1 MKKGL
6 KFFSIFVPFVLALL
20 IINRLFD
27 IVYIP
32 KIEGLPLLLPMF
44 LCPITAIIA
53 FITYYLDRDK
63 LSLFG
68 IIFNILLFIAFP
80 YGHYIVVLLLK
91 GPWIR
96 HKKRDWLISFFICN
110 YLLLL
115 PVRELLRLNFLSFS
129 RILEEGKKL
138 KLREIQNYQQ
148 SVSMFQLK

>member
-91 GPWIR
+91 GP
-96 HKKRDWLISFFICN
+96 
-110 YLLLL
+110 
-115 PVRELLRLNFLSFS
+115 
-129 RILEEGKKL
+129 
-138 KLREIQNYQQ
+138 
-148 SVSMFQLK
+148 